1 MKFND
6 LYLKTIL
13 YFPIE
18 IDISDGKYIEDTDGF
33 YFGSLSNAWNMAE
46 TRTQN
51 KWQDLL
57 IWTIFGYLHK
67 KAISLFNSKKSDI
80 MNLLTVIDMEELEK
94 NFLIDLQEEGY
105 EDMLEEYLK

>member
-6 LYLKTIL
+6 LYSKTIV
-13 YFPIE
+13 YFPNE
-18 IDISDGKYIEDTDGF
+18 IDISDGKYIEDSDGY

-46 TRTQN
+46 PRAEN

-67 KAISLFNSKKSDI
+67 KARSLFNSKESEI
-80 MNLLTVIDMEELEK
+80 MTLPTVIDIEDLEK
-94 NFLIDLQEEGY
+94 DFLSDLQEEGY
-105 EDMLEEYLK
+105 EDMLKEYLK